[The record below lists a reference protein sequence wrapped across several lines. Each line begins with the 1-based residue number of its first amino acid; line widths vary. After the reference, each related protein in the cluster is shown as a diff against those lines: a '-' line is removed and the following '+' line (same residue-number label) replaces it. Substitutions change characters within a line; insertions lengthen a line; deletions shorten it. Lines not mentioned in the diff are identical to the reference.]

1 MTSRN
6 KWLRGEIAQWHG
18 EGLITADQKERLLER
33 YTPSEWRSSQIILWL
48 AGLLVGLG
56 FILLVAHNWDDIPRL
71 ARLAL
76 VCGVIV
82 TTYTAGYLLAYGKG
96 PNPLAGRY
104 PRIGSAFLLLGLLS
118 YGAGIWLVGQMY
130 HITAYDAT
138 GLGLWFLGAIA
149 IAYLTGHP
157 LFFLSALVLLT
168 AANISDATDN
178 AVSLIT
184 GPWFYAAFAGL
195 IFPFLWRHNEPLHRY
210 GATIAFFLCILFQLL
225 EAEQSLIWFSLFP
238 LLSLIYD
245 ETAEK
250 SRRPL
255 RPLLST
261 PLLLWGAFFVEIAVL
276 MARPPL
282 QPEWTWL
289 VGLWVT
295 LSAVL
300 LWIGLCKRALLESLA
315 MVALTSPLPFV
326 ARLFEPEKQLTANS
340 PLLQYSATLNT
351 YTEVTALLIL
361 FAGAIALIQ
370 SGSRL
375 REEWQINSGTFFF
388 LVCVIYAYG
397 RYAWG
402 ILDKSLFFI
411 GGGLILFALGY
422 TLERKRRQLLDAS
435 RKEE

>member
-1 MTSRN
+1 MSRN
-6 KWLRGEIAQWHG
+6 KWLRDEITQWHG

-56 FILLVAHNWDDIPRL
+56 FILLVAHNWDDIPRHT
-71 ARLAL
+71 RLAL
-76 VCGVIV
+76 ICGVIV
-82 TTYTAGYLLAYGKG
+82 ITYTTGYLLAYGRG

-149 IAYLTGHP
+149 VAYLTGHP

-168 AANISDATDN
+168 AANISDATDK
-178 AVSLIT
+178 AISLIT
-184 GPWFYAAFAGL
+184 GPLFYAAFAGL

-245 ETAEK
+245 KTAEK

-276 MARPPL
+276 MSRPL
-282 QPEWTWL
+282 LHPEWTWL

-300 LWIGLCKRALLESLA
+300 FWIGLRKKALLESLA
-315 MVALTSPLPFV
+315 MVALTSPLSFV
-326 ARLFEPEKQLTANS
+326 SKMFEPEKPWLAEDSAILT
-340 PLLQYSATLNT
+340 T

-375 REEWQINSGTFFF
+375 REEWQINSGTCFF

-422 TLERKRRQLLDAS
+422 ALERKRRQLLDAS
-435 RKEE
+435 RKGE